1 MNNTMTFHQ
10 ICAACATPPG
20 QSGIAVIR
28 LSGPGSALA
37 VDTIFQPSGRQAST
51 VQAMDGYT
59 CALGRIVNPADQ
71 SLVDQ
76 VIVTRYTAPSSYTGE
91 EVVEI
96 SCHGGI
102 AVRQMI
108 LDLLFDQGVRPAEP
122 GEFTRRAFMNGKLD
136 LVQAEA
142 VMDLIQ
148 AGAERASRVAA
159 AQLDG
164 ALSDRIRAILHRL
177 LAVSADLEMILEFP
191 EHEDSPDEL
200 PDLFERLRPLHR
212 EIAEL
217 AASYRQGRLLRE
229 GLSVVIAG
237 RPNAGKSSLLNAL
250 TGFDRAIVTPVPGTT
265 RDTVEVLIDIEG
277 LPVRLVDTAGLRET
291 DDVIEKFGVERTRDA
306 LKNADLVFWLISP
319 PIGDLAEEAA
329 AVEAVRGREV
339 IVIAG
344 KEDLAE
350 SQGLLDQ
357 ISTIFAGHQVL
368 SFSVHR
374 PEGLAS
380 LREAILACYENTGS
394 GRMDSLIITSQRHQ
408 QVLLEAAASLEQA
421 ITAAESR
428 IAVDMIASLIRACAE
443 TLASLTGEQ
452 ISQQLVDTI
461 FSRFCVGK

>member
-10 ICAACATPPG
+10 VCAACATPPG

-108 LDLLFDQGVRPAEP
+108 LDLLFNQGVRPAEP

-291 DDVIEKFGVERTRDA
+291 DDVIEKFGVER
-306 LKNADLVFWLISP
+306 
-319 PIGDLAEEAA
+319 
-329 AVEAVRGREV
+329 
-339 IVIAG
+339 
-344 KEDLAE
+344 
-350 SQGLLDQ
+350 
-357 ISTIFAGHQVL
+357 
-368 SFSVHR
+368 
-374 PEGLAS
+374 
-380 LREAILACYENTGS
+380 
-394 GRMDSLIITSQRHQ
+394 
-408 QVLLEAAASLEQA
+408 
-421 ITAAESR
+421 
-428 IAVDMIASLIRACAE
+428 
-443 TLASLTGEQ
+443 
-452 ISQQLVDTI
+452 
-461 FSRFCVGK
+461 